1 MTTPSPTQPTAW
13 QRTTTR
19 RFFKWVFSWR
29 TIRCALIVL
38 AFLITLPALFCA
50 EENIRGKHAW
60 ETYRREAEA
69 QGKQFDLAAL
79 VPKPIPD

>member
-1 MTTPSPTQPTAW
+1 MTTPSTDPPSQR

-19 RFFKWVFSWR
+19 RFFKWLFSWR
-29 TIRCALIVL
+29 TIRRALIVL

-60 ETYRREAEA
+60 ENYRREAEA
-69 QGKQFDLAAL
+69 
-79 VPKPIPD
+79 